1 MRTSISIFFLSLMM
15 LWGSAIAQNS
25 SFDSYASDD
34 NVSAASES
42 AQLSKSQKGKI
53 AHVEKKWFIGETEV
67 PPEAVVAALNSNPEA
82 ADEYGTGRI
91 FYYPGL
97 ILGGVGGFAV
107 GYGVVAWIRGEDYG
121 MPLTLGGVGVVGIAL
136 LLGYISGNYT
146 DSAIEIYNKSLS
158 AESAFKIE
166 LVPTVQGGVA
176 LAFAF

>member
-1 MRTSISIFFLSLMM
+1 M
-15 LWGSAIAQNS
+15 
-25 SFDSYASDD
+25 
-34 NVSAASES
+34 
-42 AQLSKSQKGKI
+42 
-53 AHVEKKWFIGETEV
+53 

-97 ILGGVGGFAV
+97 ILGGVGSFAV

>member
-1 MRTSISIFFLSLMM
+1 MRSFISTVILSLFMFVGM
-15 LWGSAIAQNS
+15 SFAQE
-25 SFDSYASDD
+25 DVPDEG
-34 NVSAASES
+34 AATTSES
-42 AQLSKSQKGKI
+42 VSVAKAEKGKI
-53 AHVEKKWFIGETEV
+53 AHIEKKWYIGGTEV
-67 PPEAVVAALNSNPEA
+67 SPDAVVATLNSNPEA
-82 ADEYGTGRI
+82 ADEYGTGRM

-97 ILGGVGGFAV
+97 VLGGIGGFAV